1 MKKAVLNLS
10 LLAKGGILKPI
21 YFRTLLVSMLMIL
34 LVLTACG
41 GDKYADARDIMAEH
55 AQVME
60 AYITGLESAANAEE
74 CAATIDAYTAGMEQ
88 LIPRLKSFQEKYP
101 ELANENTADPAP
113 AEVEAET
120 KRLEELSA
128 RMPAATMNMMKYMMD
143 PQVQEAMQRMSQ
155 AMEKMAD

>member
-1 MKKAVLNLS
+1 M
-10 LLAKGGILKPI
+10 KPI
-21 YFRTLLVSMLMIL
+21 AVRTLMVSTLLIL

-60 AYITGLESAANAEE
+60 AYITGLESATDAAQ

-88 LIPRLKSFQEKYP
+88 LIPRLKTFREKYP
-101 ELANENTADPAP
+101 EMAKGNDGGETP
-113 AEVEAET
+113 AEVEAEA

-143 PQVQEAMQRMSQ
+143 PQVQAAMQRMTQ
-155 AMEKMAD
+155 AMQKMGD

>member
-1 MKKAVLNLS
+1 M
-10 LLAKGGILKPI
+10 KPI
-21 YFRTLLVSMLMIL
+21 CARIFSVAIL
-34 LVLTACG
+34 LILSILAACG

-60 AYITGLESAANAEE
+60 AYITGLESATDAAQ

-88 LIPRLKSFQEKYP
+88 LIPRLKTFPEKYP
-101 ELANENTADPAP
+101 EMAKGNDGGETP
-113 AEVEAET
+113 AEVEAEA

-143 PQVQEAMQRMSQ
+143 PQVQAAMQRMTQ
-155 AMEKMAD
+155 AMQKMGD

>member
-1 MKKAVLNLS
+1 
-10 LLAKGGILKPI
+10 LKSI
-21 YFRTLLVSMLMIL
+21 TVHTLLVSTLLIL

-60 AYITGLESAANAEE
+60 AYITGLESAADAAQ
-74 CAATIDAYTAGMEQ
+74 CAATIDAYTAGMEK
-88 LIPRLKSFQEKYP
+88 LIPRLKTFREKYP
-101 ELANENTADPAP
+101 EMAKGDDGGETP
-113 AEVEAET
+113 AEVEAEA

-143 PQVQEAMQRMSQ
+143 PQVQAAMQRMTQ
-155 AMEKMAD
+155 AMQKMGD